1 MKSKI
6 EIESRTFDKLTAQA
20 TANGYSTLSEYLD
33 AIADHFFAKRCNA
46 TAGRKS
52 CGAGKLRSV
61 A

>member
-6 EIESRTFDKLTAQA
+6 EIESKTFDKLTAQA

-46 TAGRKS
+46 TKRKP
-52 CGAGKLRSV
+52 CGAEKLRSV